1 MFRRLARV
9 LIRQRVDDLVR
20 IVLRDVVGDR
30 VDEMDERSGLA
41 AFVFG
46 QFGAF
51 FACAVVPP
59 VILGDAEDH
68 GFRMLLDA
76 FADLRRRDAEDVR
89 IRQTEL
95 RPFDDALPL
104 DFRIVFR
111 MLRPVDGRRHKR
123 VERMDEA
130 AVNDVAAPLRIRADG
145 RAVHLVAHAELR
157 RIVAR
162 VVRVALFQI
171 RHENILQVVQFHRL
185 GRFRDERAVR
195 REPTAAQIVVQQ
207 RIDGIQ
213 HAALSAAEQQC
224 MVLRIAFHMDALQAK
239 FLIIDAEAVF
249 FQQTAAA
256 EEDRIFLDIRL
267 VRHNVEQLP
276 RHFL

>member
-1 MFRRLARV
+1 
-9 LIRQRVDDLVR
+9 
-20 IVLRDVVGDR
+20 
-30 VDEMDERSGLA
+30 
-41 AFVFG
+41 
-46 QFGAF
+46 
-51 FACAVVPP
+51 
-59 VILGDAEDH
+59 
-68 GFRMLLDA
+68 MLLDA
-76 FADLRRRDAEDVR
+76 FADLRRRDAKDIR

-123 VERMDEA
+123 IERMDET

-162 VVRVALFQI
+162 IVRVALLQI
-171 RHENILQVVQFHRL
+171 RHENVLQVVQFHRFS
-185 GRFRDERAVR
+185 RFRDERAVR

-224 MVLRIAFHMDALQAK
+224 MVLRIAFHMDALQAEL
-239 FLIIDAEAVF
+239 LIIDAEAVF

-256 EEDRIFLDIRL
+256 EEDRILLDIRL
-267 VRHNVEQLP
+267 VRHDVEQLP
-276 RHFL
+276 RHFLKIIGKFFRGKRFRRSGLFRDDDHMRVAAQRDTVDLDDAAADVHALLLDGHENLHPLLVP